1 MQART
6 FEGFSVGKNGRLTIG
21 GCDAVLL
28 AQRFATP
35 LYVFDETRLRANCR
49 DYREAFRLNYPSESR
64 IAYAAKAF
72 LTLAMAKLIKEEGLS
87 LDVASAGELFTAMSA
102 RFPAGRIYMHGN
114 CKTQEEMTM
123 ALRYGVHRLIIDSEQ
138 ELIQLNRI
146 AAKMGKK
153 ADIFLRIT
161 PGVEAHTHE
170 YIKTGHLDT
179 KFGIHIE
186 SGLALK
192 AVKSALALKNIN
204 LHGIH
209 AHIGSQIFD
218 LESYQVMIEMVFAFL
233 KDVRSKTKK
242 VFGELDFGGGLGI
255 RYSQEQHPPSV
266 ADYAR
271 VISRTLGQISHDLD
285 YPLPQIIV
293 EPGRS
298 IVAEAGVTL
307 YTIHYVKKIPGGKS
321 YVIVDGGL
329 SDNPRPALYGARYRV
344 AVANKMNKPANF
356 PCTVSGKHCETD
368 RLFQDV
374 NIQTPQRGDIM
385 AVFSTGAY
393 NYSMASNY
401 NRYPRPAAIM
411 AANGKARLI
420 VRRESLGDLLRQD
433 L

>member
-1 MQART
+1 M
-6 FEGFSVGKNGRLTIG
+6 
-21 GCDAVLL
+21 
-28 AQRFATP
+28 
-35 LYVFDETRLRANCR
+35 
-49 DYREAFRLNYPSESR
+49 
-64 IAYAAKAF
+64 
-72 LTLAMAKLIKEEGLS
+72 
-87 LDVASAGELFTAMSA
+87 
-102 RFPAGRIYMHGN
+102 
-114 CKTQEEMTM
+114 
-123 ALRYGVHRLIIDSEQ
+123 
-138 ELIQLNRI
+138 
-146 AAKMGKK
+146 
-153 ADIFLRIT
+153 
-161 PGVEAHTHE
+161 
-170 YIKTGHLDT
+170 
-179 KFGIHIE
+179 
-186 SGLALK
+186 
-192 AVKSALALKNIN
+192 
-204 LHGIH
+204 
-209 AHIGSQIFD
+209 
-218 LESYQVMIEMVFAFL
+218 
-233 KDVRSKTKK
+233 
-242 VFGELDFGGGLGI
+242 
-255 RYSQEQHPPSV
+255 
-266 ADYAR
+266 
-271 VISRTLGQISHDLD
+271 
-285 YPLPQIIV
+285 